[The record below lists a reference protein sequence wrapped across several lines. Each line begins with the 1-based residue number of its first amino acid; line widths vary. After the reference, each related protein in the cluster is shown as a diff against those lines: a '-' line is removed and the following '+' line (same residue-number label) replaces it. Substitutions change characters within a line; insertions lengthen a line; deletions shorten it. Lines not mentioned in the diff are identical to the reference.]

1 MSKEEQEERGQTHE
15 QRGAGG
21 ERAKSTR
28 KEEQE
33 ERGRTQEQRGA
44 GGEGPNPGAQL
55 HVSPVSPDRL
65 IWAGGVL
72 DKFILK
78 FT

>member
-1 MSKEEQEERGQTHE
+1 MKRSRRRGAKPTSKEEQEERGQIHE

-21 ERAKSTR
+21 EGAKPMS

-33 ERGRTQEQRGA
+33 ES
-44 GGEGPNPGAQL
+44 GPNPRAQL
-55 HVSPVSPDRL
+55 SASPVSPDRL